1 MSSVIVWVTVVLK
14 RTVGDSDCRFDRVE
28 AIFGVQVILSV
39 DGIYVS
45 GNWPNWSI
53 KLSCYVIIAPIAF

>member
-1 MSSVIVWVTVVLK
+1 MSSVIAGVTVVLK
-14 RTVGDSDCRFDRVE
+14 RTVGDSDCRFDRAE

-45 GNWPNWSI
+45 GN
-53 KLSCYVIIAPIAF
+53 